1 MKKKLLFH
9 LSGWLLSTIIVNHSF
24 AQNPNFKVLSPITVS
39 SASNIES
46 TNAKVNKAFG
56 QFFKNATTLV
66 WEEKNKKYLVEFI
79 ENNQQNR
86 ALFTKSGELIYHICY
101 SSEQQLPK
109 EVRTIIK
116 REYFDQNII
125 RVLKINQQRKNIWVV
140 CLEDP
145 KEYIYVRVENMELEE
160 TQRIQKY

>member
-24 AQNPNFKVLSPITVS
+24 AQNPDFKVLSPITVS

-56 QFFKNATTLV
+56 QFFKNATNLV
-66 WEEKNKKYLVEFI
+66 GEEKNKKYLVEFV
-79 ENNQQNR
+79 EDDQQ
-86 ALFTKSGELIYHICY
+86 
-101 SSEQQLPK
+101 
-109 EVRTIIK
+109 
-116 REYFDQNII
+116 
-125 RVLKINQQRKNIWVV
+125 INQQRKSIWVV

-160 TQRIQKY
+160 TQRIQKD